1 MVSFLGRFFDP
12 KPVFCCFDDIEGTV
26 CHINLPP
33 NAPLR
38 QVVGAPQS
46 STEAARK
53 DACLKAIEML
63 HKMGSLNDNLLVG
76 QDDVDEVGLGSDSSD
91 SDSCEG

>member
-12 KPVFCCFDDIEGTV
+12 KPVFFYFDDLGGTV

-33 NAPLR
+33 NAPQR

-46 STEAARK
+46 STEAAKK

-63 HKMGSLNDNLLVG
+63 HKMGALNDYLLAG
-76 QDDVDEVGLGSDSSD
+76 QDAADEVGLGPDSSD

>member
-12 KPVFCCFDDIEGTV
+12 KPVFCYFDDLGGTV

-33 NAPLR
+33 SAPLR
-38 QVVGAPQS
+38 QVIGTPQS
-46 STEAARK
+46 SLEAAKK

-63 HKMGSLNDNLLVG
+63 HKKGALNDYLLVG
-76 QDDVDEVGLGSDSSD
+76 QDDVDVDGMGLDSSD